1 MFGLDAHAAGSLA
14 HRVGF
19 SFGFLSVIDLKSFR
33 SVGHL
38 SRVRCVGWA
47 LACALGWPAQAS
59 GLVDEVRGMSLRLST
74 ALPKLPAQTGPSALA
89 WPQALLLAQQNSTTV
104 RSAAAQADAQGGVAR
119 QAWSQAYMP
128 RIDLNAQV
136 QQDHLRTQYY
146 TTRTPSSSAGLQA
159 TLPVWHGADRAI
171 GQAQAALT
179 QRADWQTRLTR
190 MAVARD
196 VSRAYLLAV
205 EAAAQLNLLEE
216 QRDVLTKQLHVN
228 EQRLRGGVGTS
239 LDRLETTTRM
249 DQLRAD
255 LHERR
260 SRHET
265 QRLILARLLAHEVPA
280 VARLTSQAL
289 LANDAGP
296 SVVEPVG
303 EALARIPE
311 RSPAVQDA
319 QAQVRAAQAE
329 LQARSAE
336 AWQPTVDA
344 VASLTRARQ
353 NTKTT
358 TSNDSLSYTESTLG
372 LQLNVPLYSGGRQPG
387 RQHESAA
394 LLIKAEADRDEALA
408 RAQSGL
414 LDAYQNLDQAR
425 RQVGVLR
432 EVEYTAQATLEAL
445 QRAFAAGYRSNLD
458 LLNAQQQLIA
468 TRSQSVTARINVL
481 LAQVDILSLTERLD
495 AETIAPLSGLLV
507 QPTDADTPTMKDVP

>member
-1 MFGLDAHAAGSLA
+1 MLQLPPQMGGRQSSN
-14 HRVGF
+14 G
-19 SFGFLSVIDLKSFR
+19 
-33 SVGHL
+33 
-38 SRVRCVGWA
+38 A
-47 LACALGWPAQAS
+47 LADTVP
-59 GLVDEVRGMSLRLST
+59 V
-74 ALPKLPAQTGPSALA
+74 PLA

-119 QAWSQAYMP
+119 QAWAQAYMP
-128 RIDLNAQV
+128 HVDLNAQV
-136 QQDHLRTQYY
+136 QQDRLQTQYY
-146 TTRTPSSSAGLQA
+146 TTRTPSSSSGVQVS
-159 TLPVWHGADRAI
+159 LPLWHGADRALE
-171 GQAQAALT
+171 QAQAALV

-216 QRDVLTKQLHVN
+216 QRDLLTKQLHVN

-255 LHERR
+255 MHERR
-260 SRHET
+260 SRYES
-265 QRLILARLLAHEVPA
+265 QRLTLARLLAHEVPA

-296 SVVEPVG
+296 SVVESVG
-303 EALARIPE
+303 EAVARIPE
-311 RSPAVQDA
+311 RSLAVQDA
-319 QAQVRAAQAE
+319 QAQVRAAQADID
-329 LQARSAE
+329 ARRAE

-344 VASLTRARQ
+344 VATVNRARQ

-358 TSNDSLSYTESTLG
+358 TTTTSETLSYTESTLG

-458 LLNAQQQLIA
+458 LLNAQQQLIG

-507 QPTDADTPTMKDVP
+507 QQADADTPHMKDE